1 MHETALP
8 NPAPRRARRWHRP
21 ALAGGALL
29 GAAALLA
36 ASAGAAAAAT
46 PSMVGGQGGTMAGP
60 GSLAQLRAH
69 FVASVVAPNGDA
81 NPYSLAIVPITAGHL
96 TAGNVLVTDFNNGA
110 GLAGAGTSIMQVDP
124 ATGSSSLFFQGSAA
138 NGIVGPVGIAL
149 NPAKDIVWLGDYGP
163 ANAAGVYDGSNGS
176 VALVSPAGAAVPGAL
191 FDNTTTD
198 MPIFNGVWGQAVSD
212 VNGSVSFYWT
222 NAGNG
227 TTGQGGGGIWRLDPL
242 AGNTG
247 QPLGSTYTLL
257 AKGLPASP
265 AGSTAATAAGPQGMV
280 FDPANDTLYVS
291 DDATNEIVAI
301 PAANSATGPATP
313 IVVRAGGPLH
323 APQQLAID
331 PSNGNLLVVN
341 GAVNNDLVELTTSGR
356 VVGVKNIAPESPAG
370 SLFGLAATTV
380 NGQTVIYFDNSATG
394 SLEALAPAAGMH

>member
-1 MHETALP
+1 MHETAVS

-21 ALAGGALL
+21 ALAGGSLL

-36 ASAGAAAAAT
+36 ASAGAAAASPT
-46 PSMVGGQGGTMAGP
+46 MVGSQGGPVAGP

-69 FVASVVAPNGDA
+69 VVASVVAPNGDA
-81 NPYSLAIVPITAGHL
+81 NPYSLAIVPVTAGQL

-110 GLAGAGTSIMQVDP
+110 GTAGAGTSIMQVDP
-124 ATGSSSLFFQGSAA
+124 ATGQSSLFFQGSPS
-138 NGIVGPVGIAL
+138 NGVVGPVGIAL
-149 NPAKDIVWLGDYGP
+149 NPTKDFVWLGDYGP
-163 ANAAGVYDGSNGS
+163 ANDAGVYDGSNGN
-176 VALVSPAGAAVPGAL
+176 VAIVSPAGAAVPGGL
-191 FDNTTTD
+191 FDNTTTG
-198 MPIFNGVWGQAVSD
+198 MGIFNGVWGQAVSD
-212 VNGSVSFYWT
+212 VNGAVSFYWT

-227 TTGQGGGGIWRLDPL
+227 TTGQGGGGVWRLDPL
-242 AGNTG
+242 AGNPG
-247 QPLGSTYTLL
+247 QPLESTYTLL

-265 AGSTAATAAGPQGMV
+265 AGTTAATAAGPQGMV

-301 PAANSATGPATP
+301 PDANSATGPTTP

-331 PSNGNLLVVN
+331 PANGNLLVVN

-356 VVGVKNIAPESPAG
+356 VVGVKNIAPQSPAG

-394 SLEALAPAAGMH
+394 SLEELAPAAGMR